1 MSRRQLSLVVVTIA
15 SLIVTACAS
24 PTAPQASPKAG
35 APQFN
40 TAPDT
45 IPRIGVPV
53 SDG

>member
-35 APQFN
+35 TPRFD

-45 IPRIGVPV
+45 SGRIGTLD
-53 SDG
+53 SHG

>member
-24 PTAPQASPKAG
+24 PTAPQPSAKAG
-35 APQFN
+35 AAHYD

-45 IPRIGVPV
+45 TGRIGTLG
-53 SDG
+53 SG

>member
-35 APQFN
+35 APRFD
-40 TAPDT
+40 AAADSAA
-45 IPRIGVPV
+45 RIGTLG
-53 SDG
+53 SG